1 MAVKYDVNYTDRKYL
16 SESIKQ
22 KIRNDLKDKSY
33 NIKINEFLIK
43 QLEDLA
49 DNKLSSELHD
59 QCCVQIYSCYES
71 FLNDR
76 QKNAIIEFSRA
87 IYQTKDHSH
96 KTNLHANLTAI
107 NEFLK

>member
-1 MAVKYDVNYTDRKYL
+1 MAVKYDVNFTDRKYL

-22 KIRNDLKDKSY
+22 NIRNDLKDKSLH
-33 NIKINEFLIK
+33 IKINECLIK
-43 QLEDLA
+43 QLEDLEG
-49 DNKLSSELHD
+49 NKLSSELHD
-59 QCCVQIYSCYES
+59 KCCIQIYSCYES

-87 IYQTKDHSH
+87 IYQTKDHGH